1 MGKPI
6 AQSIAEIEKAAGHI
20 DYYINKSKE
29 FLATE
34 DLILQTGDNGSVIL
48 QPLGPTLG
56 NKIFLEL
63 FSYCSLQ
70 LPFLDAIQ
78 IRTWGHYDRKLNHHE
93 ALDYSPL
100 MCPCS

>member
-48 QPLGPTLG
+48 QPLGPTLVIVPYNFPFWMPFKSALGAIMIG
-56 NKIFLEL
+56 NSIIMKHSTIV
-63 FSYCSLQ
+63 
-70 LPFLDAIQ
+70 P
-78 IRTWGHYDRKLNHHE
+78 
-93 ALDYSPL
+93 
-100 MCPCS
+100 